1 MSKYVLL
8 VPFFFILA
16 GCGPVTVRGFVYD
29 NNLEAIEGAKIVNMR
44 TDSVLYSGKDG
55 SFTLTGIHLSDTILA
70 TAPGYLE
77 DHYIF
82 KYYGKYTFR
91 GPIGLVLKKKK

>member
-1 MSKYVLL
+1 MKYLL
-8 VPFFFILA
+8 RFAGLFILTR
-16 GCGPVTVRGFVYD
+16 CHNQVTVQGYVYD
-29 NNLEAIEGAKIVNMR
+29 YNLEGIKGAKVVIKG

-55 SFTLTGIHLSDTILA
+55 GFTLTGIHLSDTILA

>member
-1 MSKYVLL
+1 MLAGL
-8 VPFFFILA
+8 FILA
-16 GCGPVTVRGFVYD
+16 RCHNQVTVQGYVYD
-29 NNLEAIEGAKIVNMR
+29 YNLEGIERAKIVNKR

-55 SFTLTGIHLSDTILA
+55 GFILKGIHLSDTIIA
-70 TAPGYLE
+70 TAPGYQE

-91 GPIGLVLKKKK
+91 GPIGLVFERKNKEAY